1 LLTKAEETLKG
12 LLQDGLHRGC
22 FESDPHLH
30 ALLGVTMY
38 LKYLAQLEVEE
49 GDSGGAKDKLGP
61 KGSRKSLQL
70 LSLNSPMVSS
80 PGSSLKKCT
89 PPHSPHSFSST
100 AARLLSAAEVS
111 LRFAVKIVA
120 GCVSRARSCVEEKL
134 SGTPAGVRMSQEE
147 LRDCINVQ
155 VFPWVE
161 PLAGFP
167 LLLQRILNEAGRDYE
182 SQQMIKSF
190 LLSITG
196 GSIVKDKEKGGTQ
209 ESSYNNK
216 RRRIFT
222 EEEEEE

>member
-1 LLTKAEETLKG
+1 
-12 LLQDGLHRGC
+12 
-22 FESDPHLH
+22 
-30 ALLGVTMY
+30 
-38 LKYLAQLEVEE
+38 
-49 GDSGGAKDKLGP
+49 
-61 KGSRKSLQL
+61 
-70 LSLNSPMVSS
+70 
-80 PGSSLKKCT
+80 
-89 PPHSPHSFSST
+89 
-100 AARLLSAAEVS
+100 
-111 LRFAVKIVA
+111 
-120 GCVSRARSCVEEKL
+120 
-134 SGTPAGVRMSQEE
+134 MSQEE